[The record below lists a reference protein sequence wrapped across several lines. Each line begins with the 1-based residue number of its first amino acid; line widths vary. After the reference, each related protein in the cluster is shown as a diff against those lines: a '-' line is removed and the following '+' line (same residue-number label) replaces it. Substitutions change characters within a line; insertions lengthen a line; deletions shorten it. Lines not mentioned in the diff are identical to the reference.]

1 MTTQRSLPDNFE
13 VLGVVGQGEFT
24 TVLHAYDRSTSQ
36 TVAVKVLPHL
46 AWLTEHESRARRHS
60 VIDSMSA
67 LTCLRHPNI
76 ASVYR
81 AEEHGDMVLV
91 TRDLAPGTS
100 LRSLLRRYGTLPLGE
115 VGWIVTQTAR
125 LLDALSADGLHH
137 GGLSADNIIVDSGG
151 CVVITDPG
159 FAPAARCFTV
169 AGVPCVMASPIRPE
183 TDITALAAVAFE
195 ALTGVWPLRRD
206 GSIAQAYHL
215 PSVVRV
221 ALNRALMGNYTGTA
235 SDFAEEL
242 VPTQRPALFRIVW
255 QPAAAVGL
263 LGAMATLG
271 GHAFSES
278 GAAPTNVPAPV
289 VTASPQT
296 APPAPPAVQAA
307 AAPTL
312 PTLSEEERRVIQLAI
327 RRQGPAALAHP
338 AIAELFRLSE
348 DQQAA
353 IEECLAEQRTRVGMI
368 VSAAA
373 DGTKTDTGVAM
384 QNLRETT
391 ATRIALLL
399 NDTQRALWES
409 LIDKARNPED
419 PVL

>member
-1 MTTQRSLPDNFE
+1 MTTQILLPDNFE
-13 VLGVVGQGEFT
+13 VLGVVGQGELT

-46 AWLTEHESRARRHS
+46 AWLTERESRARRHF

-67 LTCLRHPNI
+67 LACLRHPNI

-81 AEEHGDMVLV
+81 AEEYGDTVLV
-91 TRDLAPGTS
+91 TRDLAPGAS
-100 LRSLLRRYGTLPLGE
+100 LRSLLHRYGTLPLGE

-125 LLDALSADGLHH
+125 LLDALAADGLCH
-137 GGLSADNIIVDSGG
+137 GGLSAENIIMDSGG
-151 CVVITDPG
+151 SVVITDAG
-159 FAPAARCFTV
+159 FAPAARRFTV
-169 AGVPCVMASPIRPE
+169 AGTSCAIAPRVRPE
-183 TDITALAAVAFE
+183 TDLTALAAVAFE

-215 PSVVRV
+215 PTAVRT
-221 ALNRALMGNYTGTA
+221 ALNRTLKGSYAGTA

-242 VPTQRPALFRIVW
+242 VPVQRPALFRIVW
-255 QPAAAVGL
+255 QPAAVVGL
-263 LGAMATLG
+263 LGALATVG
-271 GHAFSES
+271 GHALSES
-278 GAAPTNVPAPV
+278 GTASTNAPASV

-296 APPAPPAVQAA
+296 ALPAPPAAQVAA
-307 AAPTL
+307 AAAL
-312 PTLSEEERRVIQLAI
+312 PTLSDEERRAIQLAI

-338 AIAELFRLSE
+338 AIAELFRLS
-348 DQQAA
+348 DAQQAA

-373 DGTKTDTGVAM
+373 DGVKSDTGVAM

-399 NDTQRALWES
+399 DDAQRALWES
-409 LIDKARNPED
+409 LTNEARNPED